1 MEVDNKDMYKFKEP
15 LIKATLIK
23 RNSQFTATVELD
35 GETITVHVPNT
46 GRIGDVNLKDIPCL
60 LSYHN
65 DKKRKLKYDLDAVLL
80 SDDDNWVG
88 INQILSNKLIEYFLK
103 TNQLS
108 EMIDTEEIEEDSI
121 EREVRLGKSVID
133 FKVGDIYIEVKTPFI
148 NVDVKYG
155 KNIKTRPKSPS
166 TSTERFAKHMEELAA
181 SLKKEERAILLIVNQ
196 YRVTESKSFKNEPY
210 FKKMKKTIKDTI
222 NKGIEIWNL
231 ELNFSPEGVSIHK
244 LRETTDEILKFAK

>member
-1 MEVDNKDMYKFKEP
+1 ME
-15 LIKATLIK
+15 
-23 RNSQFTATVELD
+23 
-35 GETITVHVPNT
+35 
-46 GRIGDVNLKDIPCL
+46 
-60 LSYHN
+60 
-65 DKKRKLKYDLDAVLL
+65 
-80 SDDDNWVG
+80 
-88 INQILSNKLIEYFLK
+88 

-108 EMIDTEEIEEDSI
+108 EMIDTKENEDSI

-133 FKVGDIYIEVKTPFI
+133 FKVGNIYIEVKTPLI

-181 SLKKEERAILLIVNQ
+181 SLKKKERAILLIVNQ
-196 YRVTESKSFKNEPY
+196 YRVTESKTFKNDPY

-231 ELNFSPEGVSIHK
+231 ELNFGIEGVSIHK
-244 LRETTDEILKFAK
+244 LKETTDEILKLAK

>member
-1 MEVDNKDMYKFKEP
+1 MYKFNEP

-23 RNSQFTATVELD
+23 RNSQFTATVELN
-35 GETITVHVPNT
+35 GEEITVHVPNT
-46 GRIGDVNLKDIPCL
+46 GRIGDVNLKNIPCL

-65 DKKRKLKYDLDAVLL
+65 DKNRKLKYDLDAVLL
-80 SDDDNWVG
+80 SDDDNLVG
-88 INQILSNKLIEYFLK
+88 INQILSNKLIEFFLE

-108 EMIDTEEIEEDSI
+108 EMIDTKENEDSI

-133 FKVGDIYIEVKTPFI
+133 FKVGNIYIEVKTPLI

-181 SLKKEERAILLIVNQ
+181 SLKKKERAILLIVNQ
-196 YRVTESKSFKNEPY
+196 YRVTESKTFKNDPY

-231 ELNFSPEGVSIHK
+231 ELNFGIEGVSIHK
-244 LRETTDEILKFAK
+244 LKETTDEILKLAK

>member
-1 MEVDNKDMYKFKEP
+1 MEVNNKKMYKFKEP

-23 RNSQFTATVELD
+23 RNSQFTATVDLD
-35 GETITVHVPNT
+35 GEEITVHVPNT
-46 GRIGDVNLKDIPCL
+46 GRIGDVNLKNIPCL

-88 INQILSNKLIEYFLK
+88 INQILSNKLIEFFLE

-108 EMIDTEEIEEDSI
+108 EMIDMEENEDSI

-133 FKVGDIYIEVKTPFI
+133 FKVGDIYIEVKTPLI

-166 TSTERFAKHMEELAA
+166 TSTERFAKHMEELAS

-231 ELNFSPEGVSIHK
+231 ELNFGIDGVSIHNLK
-244 LRETTDEILKFAK
+244 ETTDEILKLAK